1 MGRGSMALAS
11 NPSELHANLT
21 LQSNE
26 SSACKMVLARME
38 YKVASEVDLLGRV
51 YEAFNR
57 REIESVLQMMR
68 ADVDWP
74 NALEG
79 TRLHGPDAVREYWRR
94 QFETL
99 DPTVEPQGFTAEA
112 DGRIAAHI
120 HQVVRDKSGKLLVD
134 QMVEHVYAIRDGLIA
149 SMEIRNP
156 KH

>member
-1 MGRGSMALAS
+1 MAY
-11 NPSELHANLT
+11 E
-21 LQSNE
+21 
-26 SSACKMVLARME
+26 
-38 YKVASEVDLLGRV
+38 VASEVELLRGV
-51 YEAFNR
+51 YRAFNR
-57 REIESVLQMMR
+57 REVEIVLQRMH

-79 TRLHGPDAVREYWRR
+79 TRLHSRDAVRDYWRR

-112 DGRIAAHI
+112 DGRIVAHI

-134 QMVEHVYAIRDGLIA
+134 QMVDHVYAIRDGLIA

-156 KH
+156 KP

>member
-1 MGRGSMALAS
+1 MAD
-11 NPSELHANLT
+11 EI
-21 LQSNE
+21 
-26 SSACKMVLARME
+26 
-38 YKVASEVDLLGRV
+38 ASEIGLLRRV
-51 YEAFNR
+51 YQAFNR
-57 REIESVLQMMR
+57 REVETVLSAMHG
-68 ADVDWP
+68 DVDWP

-79 TRLHGPDAVREYWRR
+79 TRLPSRDAVREYWRR

-99 DPTVEPQGFTAEA
+99 DPTVEPEGFTAET

-134 QMVEHVYAIRDGLIA
+134 QMVDHVYAIRDGLIA

>member
-1 MGRGSMALAS
+1 
-11 NPSELHANLT
+11 
-21 LQSNE
+21 
-26 SSACKMVLARME
+26 MVLAHMAN
-38 YKVASEVDLLGRV
+38 KVASEIGLLRRV

-57 REIESVLQMMR
+57 REVETVLSAMH

-79 TRLHGPDAVREYWRR
+79 TRLRSRDAVREYWRR

-99 DPTVEPQGFTAEA
+99 DPTVEPQGFTTEP

-120 HQVVRDKSGKLLVD
+120 HQVVRDKPGKLIVD
-134 QMVEHVYAIRDGLIA
+134 QMVDHVYTIRDGLIA

>member
-1 MGRGSMALAS
+1 MAD
-11 NPSELHANLT
+11 
-21 LQSNE
+21 
-26 SSACKMVLARME
+26 
-38 YKVASEVDLLGRV
+38 KVASEITLLRRV
-51 YEAFNR
+51 YQAFNR
-57 REIESVLQMMR
+57 REVETALSAMH

-79 TRLHGPDAVREYWRR
+79 TRLHSHDAIREYWRR
-94 QFETL
+94 QFESL
-99 DPTVEPQGFTAEA
+99 DPTVEPQGFTTEA

-134 QMVEHVYAIRDGLIA
+134 RMIDHVYAIRDGLIA